1 MKEMWLFGAMRKLGE
16 GEEEGTM
23 NEDSEK
29 VMEMVQELLE
39 AAREKDGAE
48 SRVEDATAES

>member
-29 VMEMVQELLE
+29 VMEMVQELLK

>member
-1 MKEMWLFGAMRKLGE
+1 MWLFGAMRKLGE

-29 VMEMVQELLE
+29 VMEMVQELLK